1 MGSAVSASR
10 NRIYFLLQRS
20 AHALKKRADAE
31 LAASGDMTTAQAAVM
46 VVVSSNGPVSQKHIA
61 DTLMQRESA
70 VTTMA
75 DRLLKAGYV
84 TRKRSAEDRRAWLL
98 DATPKGREALAAI
111 RKPFQTINAILDH
124 SFRDIDQFALA
135 NALKLLLRE
144 LNDTPTEL

>member
-1 MGSAVSASR
+1 
-10 NRIYFLLQRS
+10 
-20 AHALKKRADAE
+20 
-31 LAASGDMTTAQAAVM
+31 MTTAQAAVM